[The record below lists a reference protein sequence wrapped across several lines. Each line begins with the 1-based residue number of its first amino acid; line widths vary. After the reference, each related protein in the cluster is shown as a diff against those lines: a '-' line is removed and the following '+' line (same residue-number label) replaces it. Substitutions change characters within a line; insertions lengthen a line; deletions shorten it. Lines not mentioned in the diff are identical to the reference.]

1 MEDELEMNQL
11 IDKILSGNKEMFGE
25 LYEKTIKDVYKTI
38 HFLLEEKTNVDD
50 VVQETYLQ
58 VYKYLS
64 KFDRNRTFKPWITG
78 IAIKQIHTYRRK
90 RWMLLRIIKKAR
102 VNVQVPVMDTT
113 NKIIDKISNDK
124 LVDLVNQLPYKLKVV
139 VILHYLNEHSQE
151 DVAKILDIPLGTVKS
166 RINASLKKLRQ
177 KGNDH
182 NIFFGEVRNV
192 Q

>member
-113 NKIIDKISNDK
+113 NEIIDKISNDK

-182 NIFFGEVRNV
+182 NIFLGK
-192 Q
+192 